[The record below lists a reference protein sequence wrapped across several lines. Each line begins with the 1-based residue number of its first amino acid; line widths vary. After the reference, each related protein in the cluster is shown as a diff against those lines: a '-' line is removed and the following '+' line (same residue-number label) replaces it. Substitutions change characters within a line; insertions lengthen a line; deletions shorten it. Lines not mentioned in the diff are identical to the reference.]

1 MTKAASCVVEMLKSD
16 GKWTKE
22 LAWEFRC
29 GPDTGMTWV
38 LMGSADKFGED
49 RDQVVQDFMLEITKL
64 RFPGRKDSRNNS

>member
-1 MTKAASCVVEMLKSD
+1 MRKAADFTIDMLKAD

-38 LMGSADKFGED
+38 LMGAADKFGEN
-49 RDQVVQDFMLEITKL
+49 RDDVVQDFMIEITKL
-64 RFPGRKDSRNNS
+64 RFPGRVEKK

>member
-38 LMGSADKFGED
+38 LMGSADKFNED
-49 RDQVVQDFMLEITKL
+49 RDQVIQDFMVEITKL
-64 RFPGRKDSRNNS
+64 RFPGRKDS

>member
-1 MTKAASCVVEMLKSD
+1 MKAANCVIEMLKAG

-38 LMGSADKFGED
+38 LMGSADKFNED
-49 RDQVVQDFMLEITKL
+49 RDQVVQDFMIEITKL
-64 RFPGRKDSRNNS
+64 RFPGRKDS